1 MATGWQ
7 DQADVVVIGAGIHGM
22 STAYNLAARGCPNVV
37 VVDKGSIGSGATGRS
52 GGIVRQQYT
61 NAPMIELAIRSR
73 QIFETLQ
80 QEIGGDP
87 GFVQNGYIFL
97 ATEREA
103 RGLEYVV
110 ATQQRLGIK
119 SDLVPFGVVR
129 EIFPD
134 INLEGIALAAFERD
148 SGYAEPQ
155 STLMA
160 YVDKARELGV
170 KIHQDTRV
178 VNLLASNGR
187 VTGVETTR
195 GTIRCEHVVA
205 AAGPWNSQICAMAGI
220 SLPFRFIRLQEAVVR
235 PLDGYSKFLPTL
247 HCEKRVLYVRPE
259 AGGLVLGGGTPK
271 AEEQWDDPDR
281 FRETADPEFVVEFAQ
296 ALSATM
302 NRFANADFV
311 RGWAGIGGMTPDNHP
326 VIGAL
331 PGASRLWLAADSSH
345 GFKLGPVMG
354 RVMAELILLGRTE
367 TMDIQPFSFSRFA
380 EGRTFRSKYTNFPW
394 F

>member
-1 MATGWQ
+1 MGTEWQ
-7 DQADVVVIGAGIHGM
+7 DRADVVVIGAGIHGM

-37 VVDKGSIGSGATGRS
+37 VIEKASIGSGATGRS

-61 NAPMIELAIRSR
+61 NPPMIELAMRSR

-119 SDLVPFGVVR
+119 SDLVPFSVVR

-134 INLEGIALAAFERD
+134 ISLEGIVLAAFERD

-178 VNLLASNGR
+178 VSLLSSNGS

-195 GTIRCEHVVA
+195 GKIRCEHVVA
-205 AAGPWNSQICAMAGI
+205 AAGPWNNQICAMAGV
-220 SLPFRFIRLQEAVVR
+220 SLPFRLIRLQEAVVR
-235 PLDGYSKFLPTL
+235 PLEGYSKFLPTL
-247 HCEKRVLYVRPE
+247 HCEKRVLYFRPE

-271 AEEQWDDPDR
+271 AEELWDDPDR
-281 FRETADPEFVVEFAQ
+281 YRETADPDFVVEFAQ
-296 ALSATM
+296 ALSTTM
-302 NRFANADFV
+302 GRFANADFV

-331 PGASRLWLAADSSH
+331 PGVRGLWLAADSSH

-354 RVMAELILLGRTE
+354 RLMAELIVLGRTQ
-367 TMDIQPFSFSRFA
+367 TMDIQPFSYSRFA
-380 EGRTFRSKYTNFPW
+380 AGKTFTSKYTNFPW

>member
-1 MATGWQ
+1 MPTEWQ
-7 DQADVVVIGAGIHGM
+7 DQAEVVVIGAGIHGM

-37 VVDKGSIGSGATGRS
+37 VVEKGSIGSGATGRS

-61 NAPMIELAIRSR
+61 NAPMIELAMRSR

-80 QEIGGDP
+80 QEIGGSP

-97 ATEREA
+97 ATDREA

-119 SDLVPFGVVR
+119 SDLVPFSVVR

-178 VNLLASNGR
+178 VNLLTFNGS

-195 GTIRCEHVVA
+195 GKIHCEHVVA
-205 AAGPWNSQICAMAGI
+205 AAGPWNGQICAMAGV

-235 PLDGYSKFLPTL
+235 PLEGYSKVLPTL
-247 HCEKRVLYVRPE
+247 HCEKRVLYFRPE

-271 AEEQWDDPDR
+271 AEEVWDDPDR
-281 FRETADPEFVVEFAQ
+281 FRETADPDFVVEFAQ
-296 ALSATM
+296 ALSGTM
-302 NRFANADFV
+302 SRFANADFV

-331 PGASRLWLAADSSH
+331 PGLSRFWLAADSSH

-354 RVMAELILLGRTE
+354 RLMAELIVLGHTE
-367 TMDIQPFSFSRFA
+367 TMDIQPFSYSRFA
-380 EGRTFRSKYTNFPW
+380 EGKTFKSKYTNFPW